1 MGDVRVGACIRHII
15 AHSGREGDTCH
26 ASRVRERGPRC
37 TPDAVGAGGRPGSHA
52 RGVSPGRGQ
61 PPVAGARTSPCMAP
75 STTSVALPGAP
86 SKRSSSRPAM
96 LPGVQRRRNPPD
108 RTERRLARRLRRGDP
123 DVIADL
129 YTQYGS
135 ASYGVLLRTLRDRDD
150 ADDVQQQ
157 VFAEVWRRAAQY
169 DPERAGLLTWIL
181 TIARSRAIDH
191 LRRRVPE
198 PVSSDEMIRLTG
210 DGDTPPET
218 DLALDR
224 WRAIELLAVL
234 PDHEREL
241 LRLRFYEEL
250 SQTEIAARLDLPL
263 GTVKARMV
271 RALRKLRVHIAEGE
285 VAP

>member
-1 MGDVRVGACIRHII
+1 MTASALSTAAPAPVCTRPRAQ
-15 AHSGREGDTCH
+15 GRMLW
-26 ASRVRERGPRC
+26 
-37 TPDAVGAGGRPGSHA
+37 AVKS
-52 RGVSPGRGQ
+52 
-61 PPVAGARTSPCMAP
+61 
-75 STTSVALPGAP
+75 
-86 SKRSSSRPAM
+86 
-96 LPGVQRRRNPPD
+96 RRNPPD
-108 RTERRLARRLRRGDP
+108 RQEQRLARRLRRGDP

-129 YTQYGS
+129 YAQYGS
-135 ASYGVLLRTLRDRDD
+135 ASYGVLLRTLRDRDA

-157 VFAEVWRRAAQY
+157 VFAEVWRRSSQY
-169 DPERAGLLTWIL
+169 DASRAGLLTWIL

-198 PVSSDEMIRLTG
+198 PVSADEIVRLSGGG
-210 DGDTPPET
+210 DAPAET

-224 WRAIELLAVL
+224 WRATELLAVL

-271 RALRKLRVHIAEGE
+271 RALRKLRAHIDEGE
-285 VAP
+285 VAS

>member
-1 MGDVRVGACIRHII
+1 MV
-15 AHSGREGDTCH
+15 
-26 ASRVRERGPRC
+26 ASSPTVAIP
-37 TPDAVGAGGRPGSHA
+37 GAGSTRAQARPGML
-52 RGVSPGRGQ
+52 Q
-61 PPVAGARTSPCMAP
+61 P
-75 STTSVALPGAP
+75 
-86 SKRSSSRPAM
+86 
-96 LPGVQRRRNPPD
+96 VQRRRNPPD
-108 RTERRLARRLRRGDP
+108 RQERRLARRLRRGDP

-129 YTQYGS
+129 YAQYGS

-157 VFAEVWRRAAQY
+157 VYAEVWRRAQQY

-198 PVSSDEMIRLTG
+198 PVSSDELVRLAG
-210 DGDTPPET
+210 DGDTVPET
-218 DLALDR
+218 ELAVDR
-224 WRAIELLAVL
+224 WRAAELLAVL

-271 RALRKLRVHIAEGE
+271 RALRKLRAHIDEGE